1 MSSSNC
7 CFLTYIQVSQEA
19 GQVVRYSHIFQN
31 FPQFIVINAVKGFGI
46 VNKAEVNVFLEL
58 SRSLLEKC
66 KSKVQWD
73 ITSQQSEWPS
83 STSLQTINAGKG
95 VEKRGHPC
103 TVGGNVDWYSHYG
116 RRYGDSFKDL
126 EMKPP
131 YDTAIPILGTYP
143 EDTKIDRDTCIP
155 LFMDALLTTGRTW
168 KQPGCPLTDE
178 WIKKLWYIYRM
189 QY

>member
-1 MSSSNC
+1 
-7 CFLTYIQVSQEA
+7 
-19 GQVVRYSHIFQN
+19 
-31 FPQFIVINAVKGFGI
+31 
-46 VNKAEVNVFLEL
+46 
-58 SRSLLEKC
+58 
-66 KSKVQWD
+66 
-73 ITSQQSEWPS
+73 
-83 STSLQTINAGKG
+83 
-95 VEKRGHPC
+95 
-103 TVGGNVDWYSHYG
+103 
-116 RRYGDSFKDL
+116 
-126 EMKPP
+126 MKPP